1 MIDTILSRRSI
12 RRFQERSVERDV
24 LQMVL
29 RAAMQAPSAKN
40 ERPWEFLIVQE
51 RKMLQTLS
59 CTDPY
64 AGSVKNAPL
73 AIILLCNREKYLKE
87 DDTFWQ
93 QDMAA
98 AAENLLLA
106 AHGYGLGAVWLAIA
120 PLQER
125 IDFVARALGLPI
137 GVVPFAM
144 IPVGYPLREKAVEER
159 YDAGRV
165 YHERY
170 PMG

>member
-12 RRFQERSVERDV
+12 RRFQDRPVEKNT
-24 LQMVL
+24 LEL
-29 RAAMQAPSAKN
+29 ILHAAMQAPSAKN

-51 RKMLQTLS
+51 QEMLQSLS
-59 CTDPY
+59 HADPY
-64 AGSVKNAPL
+64 ATSVKNAPL
-73 AIILLCNREKYLKE
+73 AIILLCNKGKYLKE

-106 AHGYGLGAVWLAIA
+106 AHGQGLGATWLAIA

-125 IDFVARALGLPI
+125 IDFVVRTLNLPTE
-137 GVVPFAM
+137 VVPFAM
-144 IPVGYPLREKAVEER
+144 VPIGYPLQEKASENR
-159 YDAGRV
+159 YDPSRV
-165 YHERY
+165 YCDVY
-170 PMG
+170 PIH